1 MSDEKKDQ
9 APRQFDENQGLPPT
23 KLKEGSFM
31 NPRHAIFSPSLHD
44 LRGCVIFCGRLV
56 QG

>member
-31 NPRHAIFSPSLHD
+31 KRVRKILWVT
-44 LRGCVIFCGRLV
+44 LR
-56 QG
+56 

>member
-44 LRGCVIFCGRLV
+44 LPLLFG
-56 QG
+56 

>member
-31 NPRHAIFSPSLHD
+31 NE
-44 LRGCVIFCGRLV
+44 GV
-56 QG
+56 